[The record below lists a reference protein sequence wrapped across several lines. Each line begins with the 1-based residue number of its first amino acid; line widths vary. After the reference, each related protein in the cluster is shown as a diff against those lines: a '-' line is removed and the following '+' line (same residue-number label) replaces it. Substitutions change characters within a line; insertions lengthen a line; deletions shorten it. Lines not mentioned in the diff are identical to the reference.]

1 MSVKS
6 NFLVQIIH
14 IVKIKCFQYKLFT
27 CPLKSNALNINYL
40 YVHLI

>member
-14 IVKIKCFQYKLFT
+14 MPV
-27 CPLKSNALNINYL
+27 KSNETILIKFFLTLYL
-40 YVHLI
+40 LCLFVTPLLL